1 MSVIKKL
8 TRQAMNGREKIQM
21 WQEVSAY
28 DDDDQYSQFVG
39 GLSHVEVFLLLKKF
53 PLHTSVPRLCLC

>member
-1 MSVIKKL
+1 
-8 TRQAMNGREKIQM
+8 MNGREKIQM